1 MIETNYCACKRNK
14 KADLCPYKITVEW
27 LMLPQKDREFVL
39 DQMTWL
45 IRFKDSVDNKPNP
58 KSLTD

>member
-1 MIETNYCACKRNK
+1 MIETNYCVCKRNK

-45 IRFKDSVDNKPNP
+45 IRLKDPDFSEDETN
-58 KSLTD
+58 LAM